1 MAWRWRLAP
10 FSYGFTFQQCRS
22 VLDAV
27 AVAVGAAG
35 VAGSPTAV
43 RHSDPVER
51 LNLQLAEGE
60 SAAAAADAAD
70 TIDAVMAMMAV
81 VASGGAAAAPAQAP
95 APAPAT
101 APAPDSSE
109 SGVKRRR
116 ALGVALAEYRRR
128 YG

>member
-1 MAWRWRLAP
+1 MELEDRWLAEEQ
-10 FSYGFTFQQCRS
+10 SA
-22 VLDAV
+22 AV
-27 AVAVGAAG
+27 AVEAAG

-43 RHSDPVER
+43 RHSDPVKR
-51 LNLQLAEGE
+51 LNLQLAEGQ

-70 TIDAVMAMMAV
+70 TLDAVTAMMAV
-81 VASGGAAAAPAQAP
+81 IASGGAAAAPAQAP

-101 APAPDSSE
+101 APAPGSSE

-116 ALGVALAEYRRR
+116 ALGVELAEYRRK